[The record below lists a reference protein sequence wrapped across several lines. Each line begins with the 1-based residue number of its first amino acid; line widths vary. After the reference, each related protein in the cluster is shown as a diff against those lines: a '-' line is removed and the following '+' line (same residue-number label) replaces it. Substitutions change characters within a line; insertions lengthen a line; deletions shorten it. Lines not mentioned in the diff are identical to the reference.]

1 VGRGALLESRGTTD
15 ADWTHRRRVR
25 FVHSPRSGRPAPPA
39 EVVIA
44 LQVSGI
50 HASASGILPLRSLPM
65 REPISTDQSPPP
77 GGRYSQAV
85 RWGELLFISGQTPR
99 DLDRK
104 LVDGA
109 FRTQAERVYANV
121 RELAAAGGAT
131 MADALRVTVYLSDL
145 KDAAEADDAFAAAF
159 PEPRPARTTI
169 GATIP
174 VAIEVDAVF
183 GVSDPGS

>member
-1 VGRGALLESRGTTD
+1 MC
-15 ADWTHRRRVR
+15 
-25 FVHSPRSGRPAPPA
+25 GRPPA
-39 EVVIA
+39 LYVRPEA
-44 LQVSGI
+44 RDGLQSSRI
-50 HASASGILPLRSLPM
+50 HASARSVLPLRSLPM

-85 RWGELLFISGQTPR
+85 RWDELLFISGQTPR